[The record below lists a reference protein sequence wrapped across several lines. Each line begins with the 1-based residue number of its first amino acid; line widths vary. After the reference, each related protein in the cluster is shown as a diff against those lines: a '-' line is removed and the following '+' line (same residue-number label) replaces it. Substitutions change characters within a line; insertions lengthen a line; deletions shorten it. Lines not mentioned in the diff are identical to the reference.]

1 MVHAPVIVK
10 PAVPLADQEAQ
21 ADLSEKER
29 EALSA
34 ELPFHSLL
42 SSGSDTEFEDKR
54 KFKSR
59 VSCF

>member
-1 MVHAPVIVK
+1 MVHTPLIVK

-21 ADLSEKER
+21 ADLSGEER

-42 SSGSDTEFEDKR
+42 SSGSDTEFEDHINP
-54 KFKSR
+54 S
-59 VSCF
+59 